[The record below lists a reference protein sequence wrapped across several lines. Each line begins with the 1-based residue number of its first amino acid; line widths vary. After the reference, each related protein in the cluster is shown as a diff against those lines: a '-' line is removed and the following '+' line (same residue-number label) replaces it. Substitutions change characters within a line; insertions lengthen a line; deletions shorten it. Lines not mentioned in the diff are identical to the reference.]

1 MDLPLFSISAWWG
14 WGARGTGRGFLALY
28 QWFGSSFPSLQ
39 SRWWGYDTNC
49 SAALTGLVCQLSVL
63 VLTLSSSKTSLLL
76 KLERKENVLL
86 KCDGLCWAS
95 DSEEKPS
102 SSSWPSVSQGSMQ
115 PWGPVS
121 DCPLTVP
128 QRQGEGACWSPLGA
142 RQPHT
147 SPSTAEAHC
156 LPEHCALGKPQH
168 LNFLR
173 QT

>member
-76 KLERKENVLL
+76 KLERKENVLRNVMA
-86 KCDGLCWAS
+86 CAGPHIQRRSPVPAA
-95 DSEEKPS
+95 
-102 SSSWPSVSQGSMQ
+102 
-115 PWGPVS
+115 GPVS
-121 DCPLTVP
+121 HRAPCSPGGLCLTVLS
-128 QRQGEGACWSPLGA
+128 Q
-142 RQPHT
+142 
-147 SPSTAEAHC
+147 SPSVRGKVPAEARLEPGSHIHH
-156 LPEHCALGKPQH
+156 PAPQKH
-168 LNFLR
+168 IVFQN
-173 QT
+173 TVP